1 MGTAI
6 DYVREE
12 LRLLRVQVKLSQDD
26 FGRGIGYSGSHVS
39 SVETGGRPPTKE
51 YMFAVDRAHDPAFDP
66 QAGEGRFT
74 RMLRE
79 LSKLEQTPSW
89 LREWIE
95 LERDATL
102 LRWYEPAFLPG
113 LLQTEAYARG
123 MMNNGLLLPDEIDH
137 RVASRLDRQSV
148 LTRDAPVP
156 LVAVIDVMV
165 LRRQVDGRPEIMR
178 EQLDHLVKMSELPH
192 VQILVVPEDAAIYP
206 GLQGGFIL
214 ATVGDGSVVGHLD
227 HQVRAQVVSQTEDLV
242 TLQRTWEAVRDEAL
256 PRRQSLEL
264 IKEVAQT
271 WT

>member
-1 MGTAI
+1 MSTAI

-66 QAGEGRFT
+66 AVAEGRFT

-95 LERDATL
+95 LERDAAL
-102 LRWYEPAFLPG
+102 LRWYEPAFVPG
-113 LLQTEAYARG
+113 LLQTDAYARG
-123 MMNNGLLLPDEIDH
+123 MMNNGLLQPGEVDQ
-137 RVASRLDRQSV
+137 RVGSRLDRQAI
-148 LTRDAPVP
+148 LHRDVPVP

-165 LRRQVDGRPEIMR
+165 LRRPVDRRPDIMR
-178 EQLDHLVKMSELPH
+178 EQLEHLVTMSELPH
-192 VQILVVPEDAAIYP
+192 VQILVVPEEAGIYP

-214 ATVGDGSVVGHLD
+214 ATLGDGSVVAHLD
-227 HQVRAQVVSQTEDLV
+227 HQVRAQVVNQTDDLA
-242 TLQRTWEAVRDEAL
+242 TLQRTWEAVRGEAL

-264 IKEVAQT
+264 IKEVAHS

>member
-1 MGTAI
+1 MSTAI

-12 LRLLRVQVKLSQDD
+12 LRLLRIQVGLSQDD

-51 YMFAVDRAHDPAFDP
+51 YMLAVDRAHDSAFDSE
-66 QAGEGRFT
+66 AAEGRFS

-95 LERDATL
+95 LERDAVL
-102 LRWYEPAFLPG
+102 LRWYEPAFVPG

-123 MMNNGLLLPDEIDH
+123 MMNNGLLLPGQIDQ
-137 RVASRLDRQSV
+137 RVASRLDRQAI
-148 LTRDAPVP
+148 LTRDVPVP

-165 LRRQVDGRPEIMR
+165 LRRQVDRQPDIMR
-178 EQLDHLVKMSELPH
+178 EQLEHLVKMSELPH
-192 VQILVVPEDAAIYP
+192 VQILVVPEEAGIYP

-214 ATVGDGSVVGHLD
+214 ATLGDGSVVAHLD
-227 HQVRAQVVSQTEDLV
+227 HQVRAQVVSQPDDLA
-242 TLQRTWEAVRDEAL
+242 TLQRTWEAVRGEAL

>member
-1 MGTAI
+1 MSTAI

-12 LRLLRVQVKLSQDD
+12 LRLLRIQVGLSQDD

-51 YMFAVDRAHDPAFDP
+51 YMLAVDRAHDSALDP
-66 QAGEGRFT
+66 EAGDGRFT

-95 LERDATL
+95 LERDAAL
-102 LRWYEPAFLPG
+102 LRWYEPAFVPG

-123 MMNNGLLLPDEIDH
+123 MMNNGLLLPGEIDQ
-137 RVASRLDRQSV
+137 RVASRLDRQAI
-148 LTRDAPVP
+148 LARDVPVP

-165 LRRQVDGRPEIMR
+165 LRRPVDRQPDIMR
-178 EQLDHLVKMSELPH
+178 EQLEHLVKMSELPH
-192 VQILVVPEDAAIYP
+192 VQILVVPEEAGIYP

-214 ATVGDGSVVGHLD
+214 ATLGDGSVVAHLD
-227 HQVRAQVVSQTEDLV
+227 HQVRAQVVNQTDDLA
-242 TLQRTWEAVRDEAL
+242 TLQRTWEAVRGEAL